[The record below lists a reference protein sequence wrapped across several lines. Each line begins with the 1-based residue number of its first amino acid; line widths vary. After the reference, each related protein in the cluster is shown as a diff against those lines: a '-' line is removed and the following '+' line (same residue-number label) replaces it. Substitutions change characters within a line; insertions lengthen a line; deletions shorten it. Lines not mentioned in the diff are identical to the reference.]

1 MRGLRSTLR
10 ARAHTGNRTI
20 HRTGVVVAGAAVALA
35 GLPGLA
41 APAAAAG
48 NGMIAYTAGDVGDGP
63 EIPSAFAVSPAG
75 GTPKTISAGSV
86 SDAGATVAAF
96 PVYSPDG
103 KKVAFSRGT
112 VGEVPA
118 LRVYVAN
125 ADGSNPVPVTQ
136 PASGD
141 APARLD
147 VVAGFSPD
155 GTKLAFTRQLTG
167 GEGEGGYPPIQ
178 TWIVDVATKAEK
190 RLAEGVDRA
199 VFGLIEG
206 LSANGNGVFSADGKQ
221 VVLTSMAEE
230 SVYRANV
237 STGAAQRV
245 TDPAAGAAVGPQF
258 SPDGKR
264 IAFGAQ
270 YEVSEG
276 WECGVFTVGAT
287 ATNAARA
294 AWTPVTT
301 FACDDSQDT
310 PLPTYSPNG
319 KWIAFGTA
327 KEDPDPEERQLRL
340 VPASGGTVTPLTA
353 VAEGA
358 AMFPVWSPDSTKVA
372 FAHMVEDPE
381 TDSTS
386 TSLRVVSV
394 SDPTH
399 AAGPPLASG
408 SMLVPSSWQRL
419 PDATKPPVSGLHV
432 CNEKAPVPA
441 GYKLISG
448 TKGKDRLVGTK
459 AKELIRGLGGDDVII
474 GKGGGDIL
482 CGNGGDDVIRAGSG
496 DDRLYGGN
504 GNDDLRG
511 STGTDYVS
519 GGQGDDVLRGG
530 AGADVLTGN
539 QGNDRLLGQKGADEI
554 HGGKGTDT
562 GVGGPGKDTFFGVE
576 NKTQ

>member
-1 MRGLRSTLR
+1 MV
-10 ARAHTGNRTI
+10 I
-20 HRTGVVVAGAAVALA
+20 AGAAVALA

-48 NGMIAYTAGDVGDGP
+48 NGMIAYTGGDVGDGP
-63 EIPSAFAVSPAG
+63 EVPSAYAVSPAG

-86 SDAGATVAAF
+86 SDAGVTVAVY

-103 KKVAFSRGT
+103 KKVAFSRGS
-112 VGEVPA
+112 VGEAPSV
-118 LRVYVAN
+118 RVFVAN
-125 ADGSNPVPVTQ
+125 ADGSNPVAVTQ
-136 PASGD
+136 TAGGEG
-141 APARLD
+141 PARLD

-155 GTKLAFTRQLTG
+155 GTKLAFTRQVAG
-167 GEGEGGYPPIQ
+167 GEGGSPSIQ

-190 RLAEGVDRA
+190 RMAPEADRA
-199 VFGLIEG
+199 AFGLVEG
-206 LSANGNGVFSADGKQ
+206 LSANGHGIFSPDGKQ
-221 VVLTSMAEE
+221 VVLNSMSEE

-245 TDPAAGAAVGPQF
+245 TDPAAGTAVAPQF

-264 IAFGAQ
+264 IAFGAR
-270 YEVSEG
+270 YEVAEG

-301 FACDDSQDT
+301 FACDGSEDT

-327 KEDPDPEERQLRL
+327 SEMPDPEDAQLRL
-340 VPASGGTVTPLTA
+340 VPAAGGTVTALTA

-372 FAHMVEDPE
+372 FAHLVADPE
-381 TDSTS
+381 TESTS
-386 TSLRVVSV
+386 SALRVVSV

-408 SMLVPSSWQRL
+408 SLVVPSSWQRL
-419 PDATKPPVSGLHV
+419 PDAVKPPASGLHV
-432 CNEKAPVPA
+432 CNAKAPVPA
-441 GYKLISG
+441 GYKLITG

-459 AKELIRGLGGDDVII
+459 GKDLIRGLGGDDVIV

-482 CGNGGDDVIRAGSG
+482 CGNGGNDVIRAGSG
-496 DDRLYGGN
+496 NDRIYGGN

-511 STGTDYVS
+511 SKGADFIS
-519 GGQGDDVLRGG
+519 GGKGDDVIRGG

-562 GVGGPGKDTFFGVE
+562 GIGGPGKDTFFGVE
-576 NKTQ
+576 KKTQ